1 MSHFQCLSGLQDT
14 TMNKKIKTDLLV
26 IGAGAGGLS
35 VAAGAA
41 QLGIKVVLLEGDKM
55 GGDCLNYGCVPS
67 KALIS
72 SSSQKKPKQFGEAMS
87 FVKEAIKE
95 IEPHDSEE
103 RFRSLGVNVIREYGR
118 FVDEKT
124 VAAGDYEIQSR
135 RIVIAT
141 GVHTPLPKISG
152 LSDIQ
157 YYTNQSIFDLEQ
169 KPEHLLILGGGPV
182 GVELAQAFTRLG
194 IKLTVFEKQKIL
206 SNFNREQ
213 VELLR
218 SNLEHDGVNL
228 KEEAS
233 IKDVSQVGNKL
244 TIQLE
249 NSDKITGSHL
259 LVATG
264 KKPNLQNLNLQA
276 AGINFSDIG
285 IETDQYL
292 RTNNKKIYAI
302 GDVAQFENFTN
313 VANYHAGIVLKSI
326 TTGLKTKVQKGT
338 QPRVIY
344 TTPEIGSVG
353 LSKDQATKKYGD
365 KLKTSRVN
373 FSENDRAITDN
384 KKLGWIEIYIY
395 RNLVVGASVVGI
407 GAGEL
412 LNFWSLIISNRI
424 SIYKVSSTSFAY
436 PTLGEV
442 NKRLVT
448 NYIGPKFFNNP
459 WVRLVVRLA
468 QRFLP

>member
-1 MSHFQCLSGLQDT
+1 
-14 TMNKKIKTDLLV
+14 MNKKIKTDLLV

-72 SSSQKKPKQFGEAMS
+72 SSSQKKPKQFREAMS

-103 RFRSLGVNVIREYGR
+103 RFCSLGVNVIREFGR
-118 FVDEKT
+118 FVDKKT

-141 GVHTPLPKISG
+141 GVHTPVPKISG
-152 LSDIQ
+152 LSDVH

-194 IKLTVFEKQKIL
+194 IKVTVFEKQKIL

-213 VELLR
+213 VELLK
-218 SNLEHDGVNL
+218 SNLERDGVNL

-276 AGINFSDIG
+276 AGINFSNIG

-448 NYIGPKFFNNP
+448 NYIGPKFFNNL

>member
-1 MSHFQCLSGLQDT
+1 MS
-14 TMNKKIKTDLLV
+14 KKIKTDLLV

-72 SSSQKKPKQFGEAMS
+72 ASSQKKPKQFREAMS

-194 IKLTVFEKQKIL
+194 IIVTVFEKQKIL

>member
-1 MSHFQCLSGLQDT
+1 MT
-14 TMNKKIKTDLLV
+14 KKIKTDLLV

-41 QLGIKVVLLEGDKM
+41 QLGVKVVLLEGDRM

-67 KALIS
+67 KALIAFS
-72 SSSQKKPKQFGEAMS
+72 NQKKPKQFIEAMS
-87 FVKEAIKE
+87 FVREAIKE

-118 FVDEKT
+118 FVNAKT

-141 GVHTPLPKISG
+141 GVHTSVPEISG
-152 LSDIQ
+152 LSDIP
-157 YYTNQSIFDLEQ
+157 YYTNQTIFDLAHA
-169 KPEHLLILGGGPV
+169 PEHLLVLGGGPV
-182 GVELAQAFTRLG
+182 GVELAQAFTRIG
-194 IKLTVFEKQKIL
+194 IKVTIFENQTIL
-206 SNFNREQ
+206 SNFNPEQ
-213 VELLR
+213 VEILRGNLLA
-218 SNLEHDGVNL
+218 DGVDL
-228 KEEAS
+228 KEGVS
-233 IKDVSQVGNKL
+233 IEEFSQVGNKL
-244 TIQLE
+244 IVKLE
-249 NSDKITGSHL
+249 SGEKITGSDL

-264 KKPNLQNLNLQA
+264 KKPNLQRLDLKV
-276 AGINFSDIG
+276 AGIRFSDKG

-292 RTNNKKIYAI
+292 RTSNKKIYAI

-326 TTGLKTKVQKGT
+326 TIGLKTKVQKEV

-353 LSKDQATKKYGD
+353 LSKVQAIKKYGD
-365 KLKTSRVN
+365 KLKVSRVN
-373 FSENDRAITDN
+373 FSENDRAITDD
-384 KKLGWIEIYIY
+384 KKLGWIEIYIN
-395 RNLVVGASVVGI
+395 RNLVVGASVVGV

-412 LNFWSLIISNRI
+412 LNFWSFMIANRV
-424 SIYKVSSTSFAY
+424 SVYKVAKTSFAY

-442 NKRLVT
+442 NKKLVT
-448 NYIGPKFFNNP
+448 NYIGPKFFKN
-459 WVRLVVRLA
+459 RLLRSVVRLI

>member
-1 MSHFQCLSGLQDT
+1 MLHFQCLLGLQDT

-41 QLGIKVVLLEGDKM
+41 QLVIKVVLLEGDKM

-72 SSSQKKPKQFGEAMS
+72 FSSQEKPKQFGEAMS
-87 FVKEAIKE
+87 FVKQAIKE

-124 VAAGDYEIQSR
+124 VAAGAYEIQSR

-141 GVHTPLPKISG
+141 GVHTPVPEING
-152 LSDIQ
+152 LSDVH

-194 IKLTVFEKQKIL
+194 IKVTVFEKQKIL
-206 SNFNREQ
+206 SNFNREH

-218 SNLEHDGVNL
+218 NNLENDGVNL

-233 IKDVSQVGNKL
+233 IKDISQVGNKL

-326 TTGLKTKVQKGT
+326 TTGLKTRVQKET

-353 LSKDQATKKYGD
+353 LSKTQAERKYGN
-365 KLKTSRVN
+365 KLKISRVN

-395 RNLVVGASVVGI
+395 RNLVVGASVIGI

-412 LNFWSLIISNRI
+412 LNFWSFIISNRI

-436 PTLGEV
+436 PKLGEV
-442 NKRLVT
+442 NKKLVT
-448 NYIGPKFFNNP
+448 NYIGPKFFNNR
-459 WVRLVVRLA
+459 WVRFVVRLTK
-468 QRFLP
+468 RFLH